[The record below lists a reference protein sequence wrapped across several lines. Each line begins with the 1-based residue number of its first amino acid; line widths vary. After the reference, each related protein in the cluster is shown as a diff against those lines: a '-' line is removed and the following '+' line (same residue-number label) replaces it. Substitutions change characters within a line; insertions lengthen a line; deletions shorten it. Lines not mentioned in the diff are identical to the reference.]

1 MRKILSVFLCFVL
14 TLGFV
19 GCKGENETSSD
30 NPQSSQTQKY
40 KNYITLLYSA
50 SDSFNPYE
58 VKTDTNRQLCMLL
71 YEPLV
76 KLDNEF
82 NAVYSIA
89 KSVETNAN
97 VCTVKL
103 KKVNFSDGSP
113 LTAEDVVHSYNLAK
127 QSGSWYASKLY
138 QVVSVE
144 IQSVDT
150 VVFNL
155 NVSDPYFENVLDFP
169 IIKMGSENV
178 VDSDSVKFPPIGSGR
193 YKVSDD
199 RQLLLLNEQYHGEKS
214 SITEIRLINAPDNES
229 VSHYIEI
236 GAADMYYSN
245 ISDGNILRMSGQK
258 IDINL
263 NNLVYIGV
271 NQNYGAL
278 TYRQLRQAISSG
290 IDRSKICQD
299 TYYNNALPATGFFNP
314 VWQET
319 KSVQNIQTVANSQIT
334 IENLQEIGYNNLDSD
349 GFYRKNG
356 GGLSFSLLVN
366 KENRMRVAAANEIA
380 KQLANVGIK
389 ITVLEES
396 YENYKQRL
404 QSGGFQLY
412 LGEVKFTDNMDLR
425 PLVTQGGAVAFGV
438 KNSETVETE
447 ETQETQEQVTQS
459 VIDTSCAQVIEKFYK
474 GEASVN
480 DVASVLQT
488 EMPVIPVCYRTGVL
502 FCNDNIENVKD
513 SSQSD
518 IYFSI
523 ESYKFKVN

>member
-1 MRKILSVFLCFVL
+1 MRKDQRLESKLHEVRNFVYCNIHS
-14 TLGFV
+14 F
-19 GCKGENETSSD
+19 
-30 NPQSSQTQKY
+30 
-40 KNYITLLYSA
+40 KN
-50 SDSFNPYE
+50 
-58 VKTDTNRQLCMLL
+58 
-71 YEPLV
+71 
-76 KLDNEF
+76 
-82 NAVYSIA
+82 IA
-89 KSVETNAN
+89 RHLVETNGN
-97 VCTVKL
+97 LCTVKL

-113 LTAEDVVHSYNLAK
+113 LTAQDVVHSYNLAK
-127 QSGSWYASKLY
+127 QSGSEYASNLY
-138 QVVSVE
+138 QVASVE
-144 IQSVDT
+144 IQSADT

-169 IIKMGSENV
+169 IIKKGSENV
-178 VDSDSVKFPPIGSGR
+178 ADSDSVKFPPIGSGR

-199 RQLLLLNEQYHGEKS
+199 RQSLLLNEQYHGKKS
-214 SITEIRLINAPDNES
+214 SITEIRLINAPDSES

-278 TYRQLRQAISSG
+278 IYRQLRQAISSG
-290 IDRSKICQD
+290 IDRSKICKD

-396 YENYKQRL
+396 YENYLQRL

-438 KNSETVETE
+438 KNSEVVQTQETE
-447 ETQETQEQVTQS
+447 EQEPQQTV
-459 VIDTSCAQVIEKFYK
+459 DTSCAQVIEKFYK

-488 EMPVIPVCYRTGVL
+488 DMPVIPICYRTGVL
-502 FCNDNIENVKD
+502 FCNDNIENVIG

>member
-1 MRKILSVFLCFVL
+1 MKKILSVFLCLIL
-14 TLGFV
+14 TLVFV
-19 GCKGENETSSD
+19 GCKDANVTSSD
-30 NPQSSQTQKY
+30 NPQSNETQKY

-58 VKTDTNRQLCMLL
+58 VKTDTNRQICMLL

-82 NAVYSIA
+82 NPVYSIA
-89 KSVETNAN
+89 KAVETNGN
-97 VCTVKL
+97 ICTVKL

-113 LTAEDVVHSYNLAK
+113 LTSQDVVHSYNLAK
-127 QSGSWYASKLY
+127 QSGGEYASNLY
-138 QVVSVE
+138 QVTSVE
-144 IQSVDT
+144 IQSADT

-155 NVSDPYFENVLDFP
+155 NVSDPYFENVLTFP
-169 IIKMGSENV
+169 IIKKGSENI

-199 RQLLLLNEQYHGEKS
+199 RKSLILNEQYGQKS

-258 IDINL
+258 MDINL
-263 NNLVYIGV
+263 NNMVYIGV

-356 GGLSFSLLVN
+356 GPLSFSLLVN

-389 ITVLEES
+389 ITVLEET
-396 YENYKQRL
+396 YENYLQRL

-412 LGEVKFTDNMDLR
+412 LGEVKISDNMDLR
-425 PLVTQGGAVAFGV
+425 PLVTNGGAVAFGV
-438 KNSETVETE
+438 KNSEVIKTQETE
-447 ETQETQEQVTQS
+447 EQPQQTE
-459 VIDTSCAQVIEKFYK
+459 DTSCAQVIEKFYK

-488 EMPVIPVCYRTGVL
+488 DMPIIPVCYRTGVL
-502 FCNDNIENVKD
+502 FCNDNIENVIG

>member
-1 MRKILSVFLCFVL
+1 MKKLLSVFLCLVL
-14 TLGFV
+14 AIGFV
-19 GCKGENETSSD
+19 GCKEDNVNSSD
-30 NPQSSQTQKY
+30 SPQNTETQKY
-40 KNYITLLYSA
+40 KNNITLLYSA

-58 VKTDTNRQLCMLL
+58 VQTDTNRQLCMLL
-71 YEPLV
+71 YDPLV

-82 NAVYSIA
+82 NPVYSVA
-89 KSVETNAN
+89 QSVETNGN
-97 VCTVKL
+97 VCTVKI
-103 KKVNFSDGSP
+103 KKVNFSDGSL

-127 QSGSWYASKLY
+127 ESGGEYASNLY
-138 QVVSVE
+138 EVTSVQAE
-144 IQSVDT
+144 GTDT

-169 IIKMGSENV
+169 IIKKGSENV
-178 VDSDSVKFPPIGSGR
+178 ADSDSVKFPPIGSGR

-199 RQLLLLNEQYHGEKS
+199 RQSLLINEHYHGKKS
-214 SITEIRLINAPDNES
+214 SITEIRLINAPDSES

-314 VWQET
+314 VWQGT

-334 IENLQEIGYNNLDSD
+334 IENLQEIGYNSLDSD

-356 GGLSFSLLVN
+356 GPLSFSLLVN

-396 YENYKQRL
+396 YENYLQRL

-412 LGEVKFTDNMDLR
+412 LGEVKLTDNMDIR
-425 PLVTQGGAVAFGV
+425 PLVASGGAVAFGV
-438 KNSETVETE
+438 KQSQVSEPQETTE
-447 ETQETQEQVTQS
+447 QETQEPQQTE
-459 VIDTSCAQVIEKFYK
+459 DTSCAQVVEKFYK

-488 EMPVIPVCYRTGVL
+488 DMPVIPICYRTGVL
-502 FCNDNIENVKD
+502 FCNDNIENVIG

>member
-1 MRKILSVFLCFVL
+1 MKKILSVFLCLVL

-19 GCKGENETSSD
+19 GCKDAKVNSSG
-30 NPQSSQTQKY
+30 NAQTTETQKY

-82 NAVYSIA
+82 NPVHSIA
-89 KSVETNAN
+89 EEVEINAN

-103 KKVNFSDGSP
+103 KKVNFSDGTP
-113 LTAEDVVHSYNLAK
+113 LTSEDVVHSYNLAK
-127 QSGSWYASKLY
+127 QSGSEYASNLY

-144 IQSVDT
+144 MQSADT

-169 IIKMGSENV
+169 IIKKGSENIA
-178 VDSDSVKFPPIGSGR
+178 DSDSVKFPPIGSGR

-199 RQLLLLNEQYHGEKS
+199 RQSLLLNEQYHGKKS

-278 TYRQLRQAISSG
+278 IYRQLRQAISSG
-290 IDRSKICQD
+290 IDRSKICKD

-314 VWQET
+314 VWKET
-319 KSVQNIQTVANSQIT
+319 KSVQNIQTIANSQIT

-356 GGLSFSLLVN
+356 GGPLSFSLLVN
-366 KENRMRVAAANEIA
+366 KENCMRVAAANEIA
-380 KQLANVGIK
+380 KQLADVGIK

-396 YENYKQRL
+396 YENYLQRL

-412 LGEVKFTDNMDLR
+412 LGEIKLTDNMDLR

-438 KNSETVETE
+438 KNSEVIEIQETE
-447 ETQETQEQVTQS
+447 EQEPQQTE
-459 VIDTSCAQVIEKFYK
+459 DASCAQVIEKFYK

-488 EMPVIPVCYRTGVL
+488 DMPIIPICYRTGVL
-502 FCNDNIENVKD
+502 FCNDNIENVID